1 MASIYFEVE
10 CEIEGVMRSPDET
23 VGEWSAGVDDL
34 DLSSVSMLV
43 SERKDGRTIYRNVDM
58 LDGLDVKALDQVIR
72 NILAVYGDDAEEEF
86 LNDQ

>member
-10 CEIEGVMRSPDET
+10 CEIEATLSPAEPD
-23 VGEWSAGVDDL
+23 VGIFSDSVDDL
-34 DLSSVSMLV
+34 DLSSVCMTVRQKNGTYKNIDL
-43 SERKDGRTIYRNVDM
+43 
-58 LDGLDVKALDQVIR
+58 LDGISPTARDQVIR

>member
-10 CEIEGVMRSPDET
+10 CEIEGVMRSPDES
-23 VGEWSAGVDDL
+23 VGEWGAGVDDL
-34 DLSSVSMLV
+34 DLSSVCMTVRQKNGTYKNIDL
-43 SERKDGRTIYRNVDM
+43 
-58 LDGLDVKALDQVIR
+58 LDGISPTARDQVIR

>member
-10 CEIEGVMRSPDET
+10 CEVEATLYPAEPD
-23 VGEWSAGVDDL
+23 VGIFSDYVDDI
-34 DLSSVSMLV
+34 DLSSVCMLV
-43 SERKDGRTIYRNVDM
+43 SERKEGRTIYRNVDL
-58 LDGLDVKALDQVIR
+58 LDGLDVKARDQVIR

>member
-10 CEIEGVMRSPDET
+10 CEIEGVMRSPDES

-34 DLSSVSMLV
+34 DLSSVCMTVRQKNGTYKNIDL
-43 SERKDGRTIYRNVDM
+43 
-58 LDGLDVKALDQVIR
+58 LDGISPTARAQVIR